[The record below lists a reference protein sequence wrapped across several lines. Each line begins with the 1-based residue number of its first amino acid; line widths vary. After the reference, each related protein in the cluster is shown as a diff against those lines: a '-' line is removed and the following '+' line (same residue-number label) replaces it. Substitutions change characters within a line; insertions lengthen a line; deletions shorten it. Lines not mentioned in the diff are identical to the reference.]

1 MRAINQLHHDE
12 RGRPFRNCRIKSVA
26 VLDDPFPDPPGLD
39 KLVPALSPTLS
50 SLDDRPDA
58 DEKDPLAGLP
68 EEEVHRIRAAAA
80 AKSRAVV
87 LEMIGDLPDVD
98 VAPPDNVLFVC
109 KLNPATVDE
118 DLELIFSRF
127 GVVKKAEVIRDH
139 KTGDSLN
146 YAFIEFEQREACEQV
161 RQPHDANSEAML
173 VTCTQA
179 YEKMNNVIIDDRR
192 IRCDF
197 SQSVMKEWKQCV
209 AAPTCRNN
217 SAPTSPLRAPLDA
230 STSTGTACSCARR
243 RLRRVRSAREVS
255 TSAADCS
262 SRVTAAAA
270 PSTRC
275 WLVMNLGRRQ
285 ARVLLGLLLQAE
297 GDQEVEIGLVEIE
310 KAADMI
316 AEGGRATGGESG
328 EGREAA
334 AGKGTEIGGGIRT
347 VIGADDAPATI

>member
-1 MRAINQLHHDE
+1 VAEGLDVVRAINQLHHDE

-39 KLVPALSPTLS
+39 KLIPAVSPTVPT
-50 SLDDRPDA
+50 LDDRPDA

-68 EEEVHRIRAAAA
+68 EEEVQRIRAAAA

-161 RQPHDANSEAML
+161 LQQHA
-173 VTCTQA
+173 CTPLTSSTVLA
-179 YEKMNNVIIDDRR
+179 
-192 IRCDF
+192 
-197 SQSVMKEWKQCV
+197 SLP
-209 AAPTCRNN
+209 PTCNFPR
-217 SAPTSPLRAPLDA
+217 PGLREDEQ
-230 STSTGTACSCARR
+230 R
-243 RLRRVRSAREVS
+243 
-255 TSAADCS
+255 DH
-262 SRVTAAAA
+262 
-270 PSTRC
+270 
-275 WLVMNLGRRQ
+275 
-285 ARVLLGLLLQAE
+285 
-297 GDQEVEIGLVEIE
+297 
-310 KAADMI
+310 
-316 AEGGRATGGESG
+316 
-328 EGREAA
+328 
-334 AGKGTEIGGGIRT
+334 
-347 VIGADDAPATI
+347 

>member
-1 MRAINQLHHDE
+1 MLNRLAPHRPPPSGKHTVFGHVAEGLDVVRAINQLHHDE

-39 KLVPALSPTLS
+39 KLIPDVSPTVPT
-50 SLDDRPDA
+50 LDDRPDA

-68 EEEVHRIRAAAA
+68 EEEVQRIRAAAA

-161 RQPHDANSEAML
+161 LQQHA
-173 VTCTQA
+173 CTPLTSSTVLA
-179 YEKMNNVIIDDRR
+179 
-192 IRCDF
+192 
-197 SQSVMKEWKQCV
+197 SLP
-209 AAPTCRNN
+209 PTCNFPR
-217 SAPTSPLRAPLDA
+217 PGLREDEQ
-230 STSTGTACSCARR
+230 R
-243 RLRRVRSAREVS
+243 
-255 TSAADCS
+255 DH
-262 SRVTAAAA
+262 
-270 PSTRC
+270 
-275 WLVMNLGRRQ
+275 
-285 ARVLLGLLLQAE
+285 
-297 GDQEVEIGLVEIE
+297 
-310 KAADMI
+310 
-316 AEGGRATGGESG
+316 
-328 EGREAA
+328 
-334 AGKGTEIGGGIRT
+334 
-347 VIGADDAPATI
+347 